1 MKAFNIV
8 ATAALFSATFSWA
21 KKLDDKD
28 TDFADKFNDA
38 LTKEV
43 EHNLNT
49 LYDGTFQT
57 EIGQVKI
64 CGN

>member
-21 KKLDDKD
+21 KKLDGND

-38 LTKEV
+38 LAKQGEKLMKYIKSL
-43 EHNLNT
+43 E
-49 LYDGTFQT
+49 
-57 EIGQVKI
+57 GQVR
-64 CGN
+64 

>member
-21 KKLDDKD
+21 KKLDID

-38 LTKEV
+38 MAKQGEKLREMIKSLESKV
-43 EHNLNT
+43 
-49 LYDGTFQT
+49 
-57 EIGQVKI
+57 
-64 CGN
+64 

>member
-21 KKLDDKD
+21 KKLDGND

-38 LTKEV
+38 LAKQGEKLMKYIKSL
-43 EHNLNT
+43 E
-49 LYDGTFQT
+49 
-57 EIGQVKI
+57 GQV
-64 CGN
+64 

>member
-38 LTKEV
+38 LTKQGEKLMKYIKSL
-43 EHNLNT
+43 E
-49 LYDGTFQT
+49 
-57 EIGQVKI
+57 GQV
-64 CGN
+64 

>member
-21 KKLDDKD
+21 KKLDGLD

-38 LTKEV
+38 L
-43 EHNLNT
+43 
-49 LYDGTFQT
+49 
-57 EIGQVKI
+57 VKQGEKLREMI
-64 CGN
+64 KSLESKV